1 MGACNSTKSGN
12 LLLNRQLLSGSFEER
27 KEEWRHH
34 RGRPSGPQKSSTLI
48 LEKKGKVVPFLFLFH
63 NSINFRPEG
72 GHETEFISRYDDFLY
87 NGYGVVLILE
97 TRAHAEAGDA
107 EDVKG

>member
-1 MGACNSTKSGN
+1 MAPPSRETKWPS
-12 LLLNRQLLSGSFEER
+12 
-27 KEEWRHH
+27 KEQHPNI
-34 RGRPSGPQKSSTLI
+34 G
-48 LEKKGKVVPFLFLFH
+48 KKGKVVPFLFLFH

-87 NGYGVVLILE
+87 NEYGVVLILE